1 MHRRKTPACFVSGLL
16 VICSVLLFTRE
27 GLIYSSLGLSSPGLQ
42 KSLSLTINL
51 HHVCFLSAVTDD
63 LPFNSLPPRWRRR
76 VVNQRSFLCCCSER
90 ERERVLGG
98 WRQWWWW
105 WWCVFLIILAS
116 RKRGTVTSACCAL
129 LSPHKWTNYLWE
141 ESSEEGKLS
150 VHMRGQRGR
159 LRSSYT
165 GTHEYHSGQRP
176 CARWRR
182 HVACRHS
189 SPCWVHLKKKSSDI
203 KGTVHP
209 KMKIQSVSA
218 RPRVDGKP
226 GEVSFLEL
234 HSKTAL
240 QRCPKQPKK
249 PENW

>member
-1 MHRRKTPACFVSGLL
+1 MNASSQDPCVLRRWPVGWFA
-16 VICSVLLFTRE
+16 
-27 GLIYSSLGLSSPGLQ
+27 
-42 KSLSLTINL
+42 
-51 HHVCFLSAVTDD
+51 
-63 LPFNSLPPRWRRR
+63 
-76 VVNQRSFLCCCSER
+76 LCCCLPEKVWFIPVWDYHLQVYRKAWASPLISTMCVFCQR
-90 ERERVLGG
+90 WRMTCPSTLCHPGGGDASSIRDLSLPLLGERERVLGG

-150 VHMRGQRGR
+150 VHMRGQRGG

-189 SPCWVHLKKKSSDI
+189 SPCWVH
-203 KGTVHP
+203 
-209 KMKIQSVSA
+209 
-218 RPRVDGKP
+218 
-226 GEVSFLEL
+226 
-234 HSKTAL
+234 
-240 QRCPKQPKK
+240 
-249 PENW
+249 